1 MTSRSESQAAPGD
14 AARNRLRGYRS
25 MYLNYLAAP
34 ASEKDWMHRALF
46 DAEEELISALVAHA
60 DGAEVERL
68 AIEVRDLADRL
79 AGASERLLDAI
90 YRAGV
95 EHAAR
100 EAS

>member
-1 MTSRSESQAAPGD
+1 MTSRSEPQAAPGD
-14 AARNRLRGYRS
+14 VAREKLRLYADL
-25 MYLNYLAAP
+25 YLNYVAAP
-34 ASEKDWMHRALF
+34 KSEKDWKRRALF
-46 DAEEELISALVAHA
+46 DAEEDLISALVAHA

-68 AIEVRDLADRL
+68 AIEVRDLADRM